1 MKIYEIGTGYTPI
14 PARVSAA
21 TESVV
26 EELTKAYMQMGQSV
40 EIIDISAS
48 DRAENSLPITEVKV
62 PSVFTKSDVSLGL
75 VHKLKR
81 VVYSVALAF
90 KLKKILKSQ
99 KENVVL
105 HFHNQYNLFFF
116 TKLVSKK
123 LRSKAVIAYT
133 NHNGMWSLPWNEV
146 KDTLHK
152 RYFQEIAAMK
162 SADLIF
168 VLNKNTKE
176 NIVSKLGIEQNI
188 VVEIR
193 NGVNTDVYR
202 PLSEAEI
209 EKTKACHGLSG
220 KQVILQ
226 VGSVYENKGQV
237 RCVEMLALL
246 LKKYDDLVYAYAGGI
261 VSREYADRVE
271 VSAREYGI
279 SDKVIYLG
287 SVTPGEEMN
296 RIYNLARATVFASE
310 YEGFPL
316 VCAESLSAGVPV
328 VVCSDLSINLG
339 AGSVQT
345 DKDKIV
351 KDIERA
357 AILDTEKYK
366 RLCLDARENAVNN
379 YLWQSV
385 AQEHITAFAEKV
397 KINVKKT

>member
-26 EELTKAYMQMGQSV
+26 EELTKAYMQMGQSA

-90 KLKKILKSQ
+90 ELKKILKSQ
-99 KENVVL
+99 KENTVL

-133 NHNGMWSLPWNEV
+133 NHNGMWSLPWDEV

-168 VLNKNTKE
+168 VLNKNTKK
-176 NIVSKLGIEQNI
+176 NIVSKLGIDESR

-202 PLSEAEI
+202 PLSETEI
-209 EKTKACHGLSG
+209 EKIKVSHGLSG

-237 RCVEMLALL
+237 RCVEMLAPL
-246 LKKYDDLVYAYAGGI
+246 LKKYDSLVYAYAGGI
-261 VSREYADRVE
+261 VSQEYAAQVE
-271 VSAREYGI
+271 ASARKYGI

-287 SVTPGEEMN
+287 SVAPGEEMN
-296 RIYNLARATVFASE
+296 RIYNLACATVFASE

-328 VVCSDLSINLG
+328 IICSDLSINLG

-345 DKDKIV
+345 DKDNIE
-351 KDIERA
+351 KDIENA
-357 AILDTEKYK
+357 VILNTDAHK
-366 RLCLDARENAVNN
+366 RLCLDARENTVNN
-379 YLWQSV
+379 YLWQNV
-385 AQEHITAFAEKV
+385 AQEHITSFTEKV
-397 KINVKKT
+397 KINVQKT